1 MLKTKLGQLRALAF
15 AEGIS
20 LLLIF
25 AVSMPLK
32 YLYDM
37 PGPNKVIGMIHG
49 VLFIGYCYWLWEV
62 AQEKGWSWATKIW
75 GFIASFIPF
84 GTFIADEKI
93 FKKAQDPKTN

>member
-1 MLKTKLGQLRALAF
+1 MLKTQLGQLRALAF

-25 AVSMPLK
+25 AISMPLK
-32 YLYDM
+32 YFYDM

-62 AQEKGWSWATKIW
+62 SKEKNWSWNWRIW
-75 GFIASFIPF
+75 AFIASFIPF
-84 GTFIADEKI
+84 GTFVADERI
-93 FKKAQDPKTN
+93 FKKSQAPEN